1 MACRVSEI
9 SGVPRLRNKWRA
21 ASIIE
26 YNESIIE
33 YNEGEEKYMDRL
45 KDYIQQHREA
55 FEDVPLPEGH
65 LERFAARLDKAET
78 KKTVPLWRKLVPL
91 AAAVALF
98 FCLSVPF
105 WMQQPVSPDTY
116 VCEYYRMEIED
127 HLMELETASK
137 ENPSEAVTHLLEA
150 ALQIEASCQQFDNQV
165 LPTLPCSDEGI
176 FAINQQYQNSLN
188 SMQILCQQLNRVK
201 EE

>member
-1 MACRVSEI
+1 
-9 SGVPRLRNKWRA
+9 
-21 ASIIE
+21 
-26 YNESIIE
+26 
-33 YNEGEEKYMDRL
+33 MDRL
-45 KDYIQQHREA
+45 KDYIQQNREA
-55 FEDVPLPEGH
+55 LDEIPLPEGH
-65 LERFAARLDKAET
+65 LERFAARLEKEET
-78 KKTVPLWRKLVPL
+78 KKAVPLWHKLVPL

-105 WMQQPVSPDTY
+105 WMHQPVSPD
-116 VCEYYRMEIED
+116 MQLED

-201 EE
+201 E

>member
-1 MACRVSEI
+1 
-9 SGVPRLRNKWRA
+9 
-21 ASIIE
+21 
-26 YNESIIE
+26 
-33 YNEGEEKYMDRL
+33 MDRL
-45 KDYIQQHREA
+45 KDYIEQHREA
-55 FEDVPLPEGH
+55 FNEEPLPEGH
-65 LERFAARLDKAET
+65 LERFAARLEKEEEE
-78 KKTVPLWRKLVPL
+78 KVKTVPLWRRLMPL
-91 AAAVALF
+91 AAVVALF
-98 FCLSVPF
+98 LCLSVPF
-105 WMQQPVSPDTY
+105 WIQRGTSDSY
-116 VCEYYRMEIED
+116 VCELHSEMGELHTYYRMQLED

-137 ENPSEAVTHLLEA
+137 ENPSEAVMHLLEA

>member
-1 MACRVSEI
+1 M
-9 SGVPRLRNKWRA
+9 PRLRNKWRA
-21 ASIIE
+21 A
-26 YNESIIE
+26 SIIE

-45 KDYIQQHREA
+45 KDYIQQNREA
-55 FEDVPLPEGH
+55 FDEIPLPEGH
-65 LERFAARLDKAET
+65 LERFAARLEKEET
-78 KKTVPLWRKLVPL
+78 KKTVPLWHKLVPL

-98 FCLSVPF
+98 FCLSIPF
-105 WMQQPVSPDTY
+105 WMHQPVSPDAY
-116 VCEYYRMEIED
+116 VCELHSEMGELHTYYRMQLED

>member
-1 MACRVSEI
+1 MKSR
-9 SGVPRLRNKWRA
+9 
-21 ASIIE
+21 
-26 YNESIIE
+26 Y
-33 YNEGEEKYMDRL
+33 L
-45 KDYIQQHREA
+45 KDIWN
-55 FEDVPLPEGH
+55 VLLPDWKRRKPRKPFRYGINWFRW
-65 LERFAARLDKAET
+65 LRLLPCSS
-78 KKTVPLWRKLVPL
+78 VC
-91 AAAVALF
+91 LF
-98 FCLSVPF
+98 LSGCISQF
-105 WMQQPVSPDTY
+105 LLTELHSEMGELHT
-116 VCEYYRMEIED
+116 YYRMQLED

>member
-1 MACRVSEI
+1 
-9 SGVPRLRNKWRA
+9 
-21 ASIIE
+21 
-26 YNESIIE
+26 
-33 YNEGEEKYMDRL
+33 MDRL
-45 KDYIQQHREA
+45 KDYIQQNREA
-55 FEDVPLPEGH
+55 LDEIPLPEGH
-65 LERFAARLDKAET
+65 LERFAARLEKAET

-105 WMQQPVSPDTY
+105 WMQQVSPDAY
-116 VCEYYRMEIED
+116 VCELHSEMGELHTYYRMQLED

-176 FAINQQYQNSLN
+176 FAINQQYRNSLN

-201 EE
+201 DETAN